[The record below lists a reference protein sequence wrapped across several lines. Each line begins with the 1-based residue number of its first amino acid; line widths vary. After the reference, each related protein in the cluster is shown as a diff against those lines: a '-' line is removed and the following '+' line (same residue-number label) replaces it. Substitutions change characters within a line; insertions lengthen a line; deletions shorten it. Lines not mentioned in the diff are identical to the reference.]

1 MVQFVGVM
9 DIFDWMGSNFKDIR
23 LLILHFCYGVLTFH
37 SIVVGRVAG
46 AVIVYDPLVGGSWN
60 RVLIGFRFCGL
71 LLPLIFVTGAGSI
84 CHMTWMGDHIM
95 IGCFMS
101 FHSLWF
107 VSSFEILES
116 SLKDISQ

>member
-1 MVQFVGVM
+1 M
-9 DIFDWMGSNFKDIR
+9 
-23 LLILHFCYGVLTFH
+23 
-37 SIVVGRVAG
+37 
-46 AVIVYDPLVGGSWN
+46 YDPLVRGSWN
-60 RVLIGFRFCGL
+60 RVPIGFRFHGL
-71 LLPLIFVTGAGSI
+71 LLPLIFVTGSGSI

-116 SLKDISQ
+116 SLKDISVSTLRNSCVKMHVGVNVIV